1 MKEFKDFFVKF
12 PEGIDGKE
20 KYAIDV
26 LTIRGMFS
34 HKNQFIIPTYQRPY
48 SWTKKEVEE
57 LIKDVDKTIDE
68 SKKWFCGP
76 IFTSQD
82 NFQDNIH
89 YLLDGQQRMTTIFL
103 ILRCIWKVEYL
114 ISRDGFDNL
123 AWDRRSEKGDKERIT
138 KVYARYNNLQKL
150 IEQILIIT
158 NFTEFGEQIHES
170 RFQTENSIREKFNS
184 FIVSSIEVKRDNFEN
199 FQFLKASSEDK
210 YAPTLINLNLNLNYI
225 YKYLKGVLESVDGLE
240 KICEL
245 GFQII
250 NNLMFI
256 KIPLFKKGDVL
267 DIFETLNSR
276 GKSLALTD
284 LIRFK
289 TLKNLD
295 EIKSEKVE
303 KKWADIFFY
312 SGLISSRFGFF
323 KDTDV
328 FIERFINSFSDESDG
343 VKNDKDRIFHFDE
356 KFQNDYIVGVD
367 KMLHSLKG
375 WYSIFDLENGI
386 INNFNDK
393 NQYRSLIELL
403 AISLKINVN
412 SQVAFISYL
421 TNQLNL
427 DLFES
432 DKKYIGGLVY
442 EIFQFVLTTFSLTTF
457 HNVRSNS
464 TRRIFIEI
472 AKSFRP
478 ISKVKLWYSN
488 FNSKLLIDPK
498 SLGFESNFFPSDNY
512 KVSSN
517 SFSGIQ
523 NIILS
528 KSNEN
533 SESTYI
539 LSLYHFI
546 VGGTFPN
553 REDFKNSHLD
563 HIMPQRWFNNSCWIK
578 QNNNGE
584 TDLKNAIEKMNDSKI
599 KDVLSSLLEQGDL
612 WSDTTFSN
620 SFVQL
625 IGNKFQIISKTNIEK
640 GNNFWGDCE
649 M

>member
-1 MKEFKDFFVKF
+1 M
-12 PEGIDGKE
+12 
-20 KYAIDV
+20 
-26 LTIRGMFS
+26 
-34 HKNQFIIPTYQRPY
+34 
-48 SWTKKEVEE
+48 
-57 LIKDVDKTIDE
+57 
-68 SKKWFCGP
+68 
-76 IFTSQD
+76 
-82 NFQDNIH
+82 
-89 YLLDGQQRMTTIFL
+89 
-103 ILRCIWKVEYL
+103 
-114 ISRDGFDNL
+114 
-123 AWDRRSEKGDKERIT
+123 
-138 KVYARYNNLQKL
+138 
-150 IEQILIIT
+150 
-158 NFTEFGEQIHES
+158 
-170 RFQTENSIREKFNS
+170 
-184 FIVSSIEVKRDNFEN
+184 
-199 FQFLKASSEDK
+199 
-210 YAPTLINLNLNLNYI
+210 
-225 YKYLKGVLESVDGLE
+225 LESVDGLE

-403 AISLKINVN
+403 TISLKINVN

-432 DKKYIGGLVY
+432 DKSI
-442 EIFQFVLTTFSLTTF
+442 
-457 HNVRSNS
+457 
-464 TRRIFIEI
+464 
-472 AKSFRP
+472 
-478 ISKVKLWYSN
+478 
-488 FNSKLLIDPK
+488 
-498 SLGFESNFFPSDNY
+498 
-512 KVSSN
+512 
-517 SFSGIQ
+517 
-523 NIILS
+523 
-528 KSNEN
+528 
-533 SESTYI
+533 
-539 LSLYHFI
+539 
-546 VGGTFPN
+546 
-553 REDFKNSHLD
+553 
-563 HIMPQRWFNNSCWIK
+563 
-578 QNNNGE
+578 
-584 TDLKNAIEKMNDSKI
+584 
-599 KDVLSSLLEQGDL
+599 
-612 WSDTTFSN
+612 
-620 SFVQL
+620 
-625 IGNKFQIISKTNIEK
+625 
-640 GNNFWGDCE
+640 
-649 M
+649 